1 MDCLGQTTQELS
13 KSDCLPTAFAFRLS
27 SFVFRLLN
35 GLTGRKEAF
44 AYISL
49 SVAKSEKQARLKGM
63 SFLPRVWSFKNK
75 GLRQAMSC

>member
-13 KSDCLPTAFAFRLS
+13 KSDCLPTAFA
-27 SFVFRLLN
+27 FRLLN

-63 SFLPRVWSFKNK
+63 SFLPRFWSFRNK